1 MTNYYRLLLVDDE
14 PHIIDMVMRLL
25 DSVENMEL
33 DIYYAYSAADAVD
46 IIKKGRIDL
55 LITDIQM
62 PGMSGLELLRQVNQF
77 WNGTKTIVLTAY
89 PEFRY
94 AYEVFRQYGAGYL
107 LKTEEKEVILQTI
120 THTLEQIGR
129 ERLASFSSDPFTD
142 QPSVPSDGM
151 HQDRDIPLREAD
163 LLRALHFHGSGN
175 LLMIL
180 CAAAGCTQYASGSLQ
195 DLPSALCRLLRL
207 HFRQMIRSSFCYQ
220 DSHGHLL
227 FLAELSERIP
237 EAQAADG
244 WISGILENIQDILVS
259 TGPRLPFLY
268 GTSAS
273 LADVFS
279 LYQTAMTRLSDTAQP
294 SSASWI
300 FCLDSSSAPAEDR
313 PRWWST

>member
-120 THTLEQIGR
+120 THILEQIGR

-207 HFRQMIRSSFCYQ
+207 HFR
-220 DSHGHLL
+220 
-227 FLAELSERIP
+227 
-237 EAQAADG
+237 
-244 WISGILENIQDILVS
+244 
-259 TGPRLPFLY
+259 
-268 GTSAS
+268 
-273 LADVFS
+273 
-279 LYQTAMTRLSDTAQP
+279 
-294 SSASWI
+294 
-300 FCLDSSSAPAEDR
+300 
-313 PRWWST
+313 